1 MPKIVA
7 LLTDYGTRDQYA
19 GSLRGAVLAACP
31 DAQVV
36 DISHDISRHAI
47 REAAFVLRASVTAFP
62 AGTAFVAV
70 VDPGVGTNR
79 RGIAVRAGGYFFVGP
94 DNGIFSFI
102 LIDHPEAEVR
112 ELTNAGLFRSN
123 VATTF
128 HGRDVFGPVAGALV
142 AGHRLRG
149 CRPEGRGC
157 FPFRVSRSPSFVED
171 GALEGHVIYVDVF
184 GNLVSTLGGEAW
196 ETLLQGVGG
205 DLTEI
210 VAEVN
215 RVVVPVVS
223 TFGDVPEDD
232 ACAYLGSAGR
242 IEIAVNQGSAAE
254 RFEAVI
260 GSRWLTPP
268 RTRQPRSSPSA
279 LAARSSCP
287 SIWLHRCERPSAV
300 TAAGLSSLSA
310 ADLGVHAVKAV
321 LERTGV
327 DPRSVTEAII
337 GCARQ
342 AGGGPNVARQIS
354 FRAGLGETVP
364 AMTMNMACGSGL
376 KAIDL
381 AFRAVRDGDA
391 EAVLAGGTESMS
403 RVPYLLTSARWGS
416 EDGSAGSHRRHVQ
429 GRLRLPD
436 RGHADGRDRRAPGR
450 DPLHLAR
457 GAGRFRSALA
467 AAGRAGPG
475 RRAIRFA
482 DRRGRGPGGQGA
494 PR

>member
-36 DISHDISRHAI
+36 DISHDIGRHAV

-102 LIDHPEAEVR
+102 LLDHPEAEVR

-123 VATTF
+123 VAPTF

-142 AGHRLRG
+142 RG
-149 CRPEGRGC
+149 TAFEDVGPKVEDAFHFE
-157 FPFRVSRSPSFVED
+157 FPKPRFADD
-171 GALEGHVIYVDVF
+171 GALEGHVIYADGF
-184 GNLVSTLGGEAW
+184 GNLVTSLGGEAW
-196 ETLLQGVGG
+196 ETLLQAVGG

-215 RVVVPVVS
+215 RVVVPVVN

-254 RFEAVI
+254 RFEAAI
-260 GSRWLTPP
+260 GLP
-268 RTRQPRSSPSA
+268 
-279 LAARSSCP
+279 
-287 SIWLHRCERPSAV
+287 V
-300 TAAGLSSLSA
+300 
-310 ADLGVHAVKAV
+310 
-321 LERTGV
+321 
-327 DPRSVTEAII
+327 
-337 GCARQ
+337 
-342 AGGGPNVARQIS
+342 
-354 FRAGLGETVP
+354 
-364 AMTMNMACGSGL
+364 
-376 KAIDL
+376 
-381 AFRAVRDGDA
+381 
-391 EAVLAGGTESMS
+391 
-403 RVPYLLTSARWGS
+403 
-416 EDGSAGSHRRHVQ
+416 
-429 GRLRLPD
+429 RLR
-436 RGHADGRDRRAPGR
+436 RANRD
-450 DPLHLAR
+450 
-457 GAGRFRSALA
+457 
-467 AAGRAGPG
+467 
-475 RRAIRFA
+475 
-482 DRRGRGPGGQGA
+482 
-494 PR
+494 